1 VNGLG
6 VHLHEDLLDGEP
18 IRWLEHGEGAH
29 VVLVH
34 GIPTSPRLW
43 RHVMPLVRGRCLAL
57 EMTGY
62 GTSIPDGE
70 GRDLGLAAQADRLL
84 RWLDMVGA
92 EAPVLV
98 GHDLGGGVAQIAAVR
113 APDRFSGLV
122 LTNAVCYDS
131 WPIPSVK
138 AMQRA
143 APVLR
148 YLPEIA
154 LYPSFVQLIHRGHD
168 DRARALES
176 IGVHW
181 QHYVAHGAAPGLMRQ
196 VSALR
201 VEDTLAISD
210 QLPSLG
216 LPARVVWGEADRFQK
231 VEYGRRLAADLGT
244 TLQPIPGGKHFT
256 PEDHPEVLA
265 AAVNELLAPPSGDA
279 AAGPGDARGH

>member
-18 IRWLEHGEGAH
+18 IRWLEHGEGPP

-43 RHVMPLVRGRCLAL
+43 RHVMPLVSGRSLAL
-57 EMTGY
+57 EMAGY
-62 GTSIPDGE
+62 GSSIPDGD

-84 RWLDMVGA
+84 RWLDMVGV

-98 GHDLGGGVAQIAAVR
+98 GHDLGGGVTQIAAVR
-113 APDRFSGLV
+113 APRRFSGIV

-131 WPIPSVK
+131 WPIPSVQ
-138 AMQRA
+138 AMRRG

-148 YLPEIA
+148 YLPELA

-181 QHYVAHGAAPGLMRQ
+181 QHYVAHGAARSLMRQ
-196 VSALR
+196 VSALD
-201 VEDTLAISD
+201 VEDTLAVAD
-210 QLPSLG
+210 ELPTLG
-216 LPARVVWGEADRFQK
+216 LPARVVWGDTDRFQK
-231 VEYGRRLAADLGT
+231 IEYGRRLAADLGT
-244 TLQPIPGGKHFT
+244 TLQPITGGKHFT
-256 PEDHPEVLA
+256 PEDHPEVIA
-265 AAVNELLAPPSGDA
+265 AAIDELLSARP
-279 AAGPGDARGH
+279 GPETDRGQ